1 MNFSLN
7 LIMNGYRVEL
17 VLQVVQPLKAN
28 WVGIRLQP
36 LSSSADTQNLG
47 YRVRLDRKQ
56 TVVVRG
62 RVAILEDVGMGLS
75 PVCFFLK

>member
-1 MNFSLN
+1 M
-7 LIMNGYRVEL
+7 
-17 VLQVVQPLKAN
+17 
-28 WVGIRLQP
+28 GIRLQP

-75 PVCFFLK
+75 PVCFFLQ